1 MQSYILTKEEHFDS
15 SAFSVEEILTSASA
29 RRRQTSRDRHPETG
43 IQRQASR
50 GRHPETGIQRKT
62 FQRQTFQRQA
72 SKDRHSRDRHP
83 DRHPETD
90 IPETDIQTGIQRQTS
105 KDTEKR

>member
-29 RRRQTSRDRHPETG
+29 GRRQTSRDRHPETG
-43 IQRQASR
+43 IPETCFQRLASR
-50 GRHPETGIQRKT
+50 
-62 FQRQTFQRQA
+62 
-72 SKDRHSRDRHP
+72 

-90 IPETDIQTGIQRQTS
+90 IQRQTS
-105 KDTEKR
+105 RDTEKKITVRKFK